1 MLSCFRLPRA
11 GGGGR
16 DAAEQTA
23 GASPRRPSLPFAA
36 GLFAASPSTSGGGK
50 SPWPSEADDM
60 EKKRWDSMESWSM
73 LLDTVMGPGGEGS
86 RDSGRREE
94 WMADLSQLFIGNKFA
109 SGANS
114 RIYRGIY
121 RQRAVAVKMVRIPER
136 DEARRAVLED
146 QFNSE
151 VAFLSRLYHPNIVQ
165 FIAACKKPPVYC
177 IITEY
182 MPQGTLRMYLNK
194 KDPYSLSPETILKLA
209 LDISRGME
217 YLHAQGVIHR
227 DLKSQNLL
235 LNDEMR
241 VKVADFGTSCL
252 ESKCQA
258 TKGNKGTYR
267 WMAPEMTKEKPYTRK
282 VDVYSFGI
290 VLWELTTCLLPFQ
303 GMTPVQAAYAAS
315 EKNLRPPLST
325 SCPPVL
331 NNLIK
336 KCWSAN
342 PARRPEFS
350 YIVSVLEKYDHCVK
364 EGMPVMVHQE
374 LRLWRSFAK
383 IFRMGCIANNL
394 SIPVHA

>member
-1 MLSCFRLPRA
+1 MLSCFRLPRPP
-11 GGGGR
+11 GGETNQ
-16 DAAEQTA
+16 AAA
-23 GASPRRPSLPFAA
+23 ASASPRRPSLPFASS
-36 GLFAASPSTSGGGK
+36 LFAGSPSTSGK
-50 SPWPSEADDM
+50 QPWPADADDM

-73 LLDTVMGPGGEGS
+73 LLDTAMGPSGEPTSS

-94 WMADLSQLFIGNKFA
+94 WMADLSHLFIGNKFA

-121 RQRAVAVKMVRIPER
+121 KQRAVAVKMVRIPER

-182 MPQGTLRMYLNK
+182 MSQGTLRMYLNK
-194 KDPYSLSPETILKLA
+194 KDPYSLSSETILKLA

-252 ESKCQA
+252 ETACQA

-325 SCPPVL
+325 SCSPVL

-336 KCWSAN
+336 RCWSAN

-364 EGMPVMVHQE
+364 EGMPIMAHQE
-374 LRLWRSFAK
+374 LRIWSSFAK
-383 IFRMGCIANNL
+383 IFRMGCITNNL